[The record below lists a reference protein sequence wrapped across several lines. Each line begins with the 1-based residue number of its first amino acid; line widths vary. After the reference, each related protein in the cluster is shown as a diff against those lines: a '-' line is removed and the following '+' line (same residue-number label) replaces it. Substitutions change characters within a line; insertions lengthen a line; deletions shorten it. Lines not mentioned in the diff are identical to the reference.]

1 MKSALLMLLAL
12 ALAALVATAPRLMH
26 RPDARAQGAEPIS
39 GKLIVSVSESDVS
52 LLTGDSLTFTSEIV
66 NNDSEITPSLV
77 ANLNFVSINNDVY
90 VDPEDWS
97 PDRTVIVDPIP
108 PGSSSTQSWTVNP
121 VLRGEI
127 GVYVAVLPR
136 TDVAAAGPLA
146 ASSPIHLS
154 VGERRSLNPGGVLP
168 AVLGVPAFLALAF
181 AGMLLAR
188 RPR

>member
-1 MKSALLMLLAL
+1 MLF
-12 ALAALVATAPRLMH
+12 ALVLAATAPRLA
-26 RPDARAQGAEPIS
+26 PADAGAQGAEPLS
-39 GKLIVSVSESDVS
+39 GTLTVSVSESDIS
-52 LLTGDSLTFTSEIV
+52 LLTGDSLTFTSEIA
-66 NNDSEITPSLV
+66 NNGTEITPSLV

-97 PDRTVIVDPIP
+97 PDRTVIVDPIL

-121 VLRGEI
+121 VLKGEI

-136 TDVAAAGPLA
+136 TDVAGAGPLA
-146 ASSPIHLS
+146 ASPAIHLS

-168 AVLGVPAFLALAF
+168 AVLGVPALLALAF
-181 AGMLLAR
+181 AGIRLAR

>member
-1 MKSALLMLLAL
+1 MKSALLMLFAL
-12 ALAALVATAPRLMH
+12 ALAATAP
-26 RPDARAQGAEPIS
+26 AGAGAQSAEPIS
-39 GKLIVSVSESDVS
+39 DKLTVSLSESDVS
-52 LLTGDSLTFTSEIV
+52 LLTGDSLTFTSEIA
-66 NNDSEITPSLV
+66 NNGSDTTPPLV

-121 VLRGEI
+121 VLKGEI

-136 TDVAAAGPLA
+136 ADVAAAGPLA
-146 ASSPIHLS
+146 ASPAIHLS

-181 AGMLLAR
+181 TGMRLAR
-188 RPR
+188 RPQ